1 MGRSTYTG
9 DNTTK
14 ARLRAMVKKFLRD
27 ETGLEV
33 SEYAIGTALILI
45 TLLTV
50 YRLFGTV
57 IIKQIESLGTS
68 VSR

>member
-1 MGRSTYTG
+1 
-9 DNTTK
+9 
-14 ARLRAMVKKFLRD
+14 MVKKFLRD

-45 TLLTV
+45 TLITV